1 MIQVNLCERIQ
12 MDSRQMKTK
21 PKYVKVAVGE
31 GRGRIIYHTVVDE
44 WVDDTHARVWINGQ
58 GVIFHIDEIE
68 EVD

>member
-1 MIQVNLCERIQ
+1 
-12 MDSRQMKTK
+12 MKTK

-31 GRGRIIYHTVVDE
+31 GRGRIIHHTVVDE
-44 WVDDTHARVWINGQ
+44 WIDDTHARVWINGQ